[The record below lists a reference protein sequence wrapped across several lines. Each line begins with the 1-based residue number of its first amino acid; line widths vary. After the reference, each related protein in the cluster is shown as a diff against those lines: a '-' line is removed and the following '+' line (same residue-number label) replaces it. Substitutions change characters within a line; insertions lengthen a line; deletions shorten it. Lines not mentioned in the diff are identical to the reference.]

1 MIDKNTGRSL
11 QTEQQSIQQS
21 LQDIITTPIG
31 SRVMRRDYGSLIF
44 ELIDQPISDVLV
56 LKYYSA
62 IYTAISRWEDRISIS
77 QIYMS
82 SVEGNGLVFDIEGFS
97 QITGQQMNL
106 RIPLNMGAGA

>member
-1 MIDKNTGRSL
+1 MLCDASTVLLFLN
-11 QTEQQSIQQS
+11 
-21 LQDIITTPIG
+21 
-31 SRVMRRDYGSLIF
+31 YLINRF
-44 ELIDQPISDVLV
+44 NDALV
-56 LKYYSA
+56 LKCYSA

-82 SVEGNGLVFDIEGFS
+82 SVKGNGLVFDIEGFS

>member
-31 SRVMRRDYGSLIF
+31 SRVMRREYGSLIF
-44 ELIDQPISDVLV
+44 ELIAQPINDVLV
-56 LKYYSA
+56 LKCYSA

-82 SVEGNGLVFDIEGFS
+82 NVKDNGLVFDIEGFS